1 MTAFPWGQVSA
12 GTIVVFVV
20 WLILTG
26 RLVPRAAL
34 LEVKE
39 QRDKYKESWENG
51 QESTK
56 ELVAQVR
63 DLTDMGRTS
72 ETLLRALLDRN
83 RHGEQPAEDKV
94 T

>member
-1 MTAFPWGQVSA
+1 MSAFPWGQVSA

-26 RLVPRAAL
+26 RLVPKAIL
-34 LEVKE
+34 QEVKE

-51 QESTK
+51 LESNQ

-63 DLTDMGRTS
+63 DLTEMGKTS
-72 ETLLRALLDRN
+72 ETLLRAILDR
-83 RHGEQPAEDKV
+83 RHGEPAKDRV